1 MQTLFKMSFSLN
13 VTLRYKVAVGKHY
26 TIKKVSREQ
35 YMLNLKGL

>member
-1 MQTLFKMSFSLN
+1 MQTTLKMDFSLK
-13 VTLRYKVAVGKHY
+13 VTLYCKVAVGKHY